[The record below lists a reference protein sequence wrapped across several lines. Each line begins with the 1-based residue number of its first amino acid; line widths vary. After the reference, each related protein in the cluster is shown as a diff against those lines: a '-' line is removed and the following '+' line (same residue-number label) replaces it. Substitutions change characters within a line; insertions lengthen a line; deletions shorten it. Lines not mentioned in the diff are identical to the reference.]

1 MRHPFHRRT
10 GIHLLASASLFCLTA
25 CADTPAIAEAEP
37 ARPPASQ
44 PAASQVMVDPVVLV
58 RSFDDWRADF
68 RAEAMGQGIEP
79 QLFDRAFAGV
89 TPDPDVIKADRS
101 QPEFSRP
108 VWVYL
113 DGALSSQR
121 VNSGQRKLQEQRA
134 QLDRIEQ
141 RYGVDRHILAAIWG
155 LESNFG
161 QNMGN
166 RQVIRS
172 LATLAHE
179 GRRPTFAHDQLLG
192 ALDILQH
199 RDIEPERMLGSWAG
213 AMGQTQFIPTTYNQ
227 YAVDFDQ
234 DGRRDIWSSAPD
246 ALASAAHYLQQSGW
260 QSGQPWGQE
269 VKLPDGFDYALAD
282 SSIRK
287 PVQEWAELG
296 ITGINR
302 ATLPS
307 ALADQSAALLLPA
320 GHRGPAFLVLN
331 NFRSIMR
338 YNNSTS
344 YALAI
349 GLLSEHFQGGGKVV
363 GDWPTDDRP
372 LSRSERT
379 ELQTLLSEQGF
390 EPGGI
395 DGIIGANTR
404 SAIRRVQLQL
414 NWPADGYPTAE
425 LIEQLRNR

>member
-37 ARPPASQ
+37 AKPTTLQ
-44 PAASQVMVDPVVLV
+44 TAAQVMVDPVVMV

-68 RAEAMGQGIEP
+68 RAEALAQGIDP

-108 VWVYL
+108 VWTYL
-113 DGALSSQR
+113 EGALSNQR
-121 VNSGQRKLQEQRA
+121 VSSGQRKLDEQRT

-141 RYGVDRHILAAIWG
+141 RYGVDKHILAAIWG

-192 ALDILQH
+192 AMDILQH

-213 AMGQTQFIPTTYNQ
+213 AMGQTQFIPTTYN
-227 YAVDFDQ
+227 
-234 DGRRDIWSSAPD
+234 
-246 ALASAAHYLQQSGW
+246 
-260 QSGQPWGQE
+260 
-269 VKLPDGFDYALAD
+269 
-282 SSIRK
+282 
-287 PVQEWAELG
+287 PVSYTHL
-296 ITGINR
+296 
-302 ATLPS
+302 TLPTIYS
-307 ALADQSAALLLPA
+307 
-320 GHRGPAFLVLN
+320 V
-331 NFRSIMR
+331 
-338 YNNSTS
+338 
-344 YALAI
+344 
-349 GLLSEHFQGGGKVV
+349 
-363 GDWPTDDRP
+363 
-372 LSRSERT
+372 
-379 ELQTLLSEQGF
+379 
-390 EPGGI
+390 
-395 DGIIGANTR
+395 
-404 SAIRRVQLQL
+404 
-414 NWPADGYPTAE
+414 
-425 LIEQLRNR
+425 